1 MDIIK
6 RINDLLAEKDWSIHQ
21 LSLECDVSR
30 STLYRI
36 LSHEISPSFEQIE
49 KICDGFN
56 ITVEEFFCVSFAPR
70 ADEVLLLKTYRELG
84 KDAKKILL
92 NMIHSMK

>member
-6 RINDLLAEKDWSIHQ
+6 RINDLLAIKDWSIHQ
-21 LSLECDVSR
+21 LSLECDVPR

-36 LSHEISPSFEQIE
+36 MAHEFSPTYEQIE
-49 KICDGFN
+49 KIVDGFG
-56 ITVEEFFCVSFAPR
+56 ITIDEFFCVSLTPE

-84 KDAKKILL
+84 KDAKKILFH
-92 NMIHSMK
+92 MIQSMK